1 MNIKRIV
8 ALTCAL
14 LITAAVVVWLAK
26 PPEMRAFGKCS
37 ICLRPIHAEMAA
49 LYHSKQDGWRTT
61 CCIACV
67 FANSRQT
74 GHLATLEQVTDYPS
88 GEHIG
93 PERATYVV
101 GGDHH
106 VCMHQEMVM
115 DQTKTP
121 MPVNFDRCE
130 PPIMAFRNPADA
142 AAFHRE
148 HGGKIENWSQL
159 ERQFEGPSPSEEV
172 KP

>member
-1 MNIKRIV
+1 MNVKRIV
-8 ALTCAL
+8 ALSCAL
-14 LITAAVVVWLAK
+14 VIAAVALVWLAK
-26 PPEMRAFGKCS
+26 PPQIRPYGKCS
-37 ICLRPIHAEMAA
+37 ICLRPIHAGMAA
-49 LYHSKQDGWRTT
+49 LSRSKEDGWKTT

-74 GHLATLEQVTDYPS
+74 GHLATLEQVTDYPT
-88 GEHIG
+88 GEHFG

-101 GGDHH
+101 GGDRH

-121 MPVNFDRCE
+121 MPIHFDRCE

-142 AAFHRE
+142 AAFNRE
-148 HGGKIENWSQL
+148 HGGIIRNWNQL
-159 ERQFEGPSPSEEV
+159 VRQFEAAPRKEA